1 MGITMFINYTS
12 TRVRKAVSSGNQDLG
27 VALALYVV
35 YPAILWLLVDKFH
48 GVCGLDTY
56 AAKQEA
62 IAANKS
68 VVLWVQVCDRRTR
81 HICMCHNNSLTIGL
95 YLDIFLK
102 LRSWFTA
109 LMRTYKLTSILL
121 FQADASDKEEDP
133 EAERLV
139 DCGGSDD
146 EGCTKQKCR
155 VWFILSQELTAI
167 LFVAFL
173 LIVCLPV
180 LAFWFMFIGACV
192 SSCNIFSLF
201 RRLWKDAHS
210 VPIPYEESIMD
221 DSQSGDEIEFQEF
234 LNNFVDDANDLDRS
248 RT

>member
-1 MGITMFINYTS
+1 MFINYTS

-68 VVLWVQVCDRRTR
+68 VV
-81 HICMCHNNSLTIGL
+81 
-95 YLDIFLK
+95 F
-102 LRSWFTA
+102 WFTA